1 MKNIFIENRNK
12 LIERIEE
19 SSVVILDSG
28 KAMHKTL
35 DQFYQY
41 IPNRNFYYITGLSE
55 PNIKLMIVKGEKT
68 SFTMLFIEETTEY
81 MRQWLGETITKEEA
95 SRISGV
101 EITKILYLD
110 KFEQFFRS
118 LMTYGRGLGIK
129 PPKNLYMDL
138 YRINSTEEPISQT
151 QFRFVLDTYKE
162 LKMKNVNEHISY
174 LRMFKSQTELEKLEK
189 AIEITKK
196 GLYRIMDN
204 LKIRDNESQLEAD
217 FIHQITLEGSSG
229 VSFDTIAASGE
240 NATIL
245 HYEENNSVLKEG
257 NLILFDLGALYSNYG
272 SDISR
277 TYPISGKYESRQK
290 IIYEIVL
297 KVNKEAINF
306 VKPGITWN
314 QLNKFAKDL
323 LASECLKIGLIKTE
337 DEITKYYYH
346 SVGHFLGL
354 DVHDVGHYEL
364 PLKEGMVITIE
375 PGLYI
380 KEEKIGI
387 RIEDDVLIT
396 KNGSRVL
403 SKDII
408 KEVEDIEEYLS
419 KN

>member
-1 MKNIFIENRNK
+1 MEEDSELNHQKIYIWIYIVLIPLKNQFHK
-12 LIERIEE
+12 LNLDLFL
-19 SSVVILDSG
+19 IL
-28 KAMHKTL
+28 
-35 DQFYQY
+35 
-41 IPNRNFYYITGLSE
+41 
-55 PNIKLMIVKGEKT
+55 
-68 SFTMLFIEETTEY
+68 
-81 MRQWLGETITKEEA
+81 
-95 SRISGV
+95 
-101 EITKILYLD
+101 
-110 KFEQFFRS
+110 
-118 LMTYGRGLGIK
+118 
-129 PPKNLYMDL
+129 
-138 YRINSTEEPISQT
+138 
-151 QFRFVLDTYKE
+151 KE